1 VITTGKIYEYLGAQI
16 PILAF
21 VPQSGEA
28 GRLIESLNAGKV
40 VSPENISGIEETILY
55 YYREFE
61 SGKSFLKTETVKLN
75 KFERKYLT
83 SKLAQL
89 FDAAVKE

>member
-1 VITTGKIYEYLGAQI
+1 
-16 PILAF
+16 
-21 VPQSGEA
+21 
-28 GRLIESLNAGKV
+28 IESFNASKV
-40 VSPENISGIEETILY
+40 VSPENISGIEEAILY

-61 SGKSFLKTETVKLN
+61 IGKSFLKAKTVELN

-89 FDAAVKE
+89 FDVAVKE